1 MFKKLSL
8 KSSKKT
14 KGEARRTSTDSV
26 SSGGAAVPYFPTSPT
41 GSGGDVTSL
50 LEAAS
55 FSPGARRD
63 SDLTGSPNG
72 HAPIGPQIPIANAGG
87 TLEEGRLLGE
97 AAGKNDLE
105 GVRVMIKE
113 GEIPVNTL
121 DEVLYIFVE
130 KKNYIFRTAAAK
142 YLNYIQYP

>member
-14 KGEARRTSTDSV
+14 KGEARRTSTDSA
-26 SSGGAAVPYFPTSPT
+26 SSGGAAVQYSPTSPT
-41 GSGGDVTSL
+41 GSGDVTSL

-55 FSPGARRD
+55 ISPGARRD

-121 DEVLYIFVE
+121 DEVLYIFV
-130 KKNYIFRTAAAK
+130 AK
-142 YLNYIQYP
+142 ILFQNC

>member
-1 MFKKLSL
+1 MFKKLGL
-8 KSSKKT
+8 KSSKKA
-14 KGEARRTSTDSV
+14 KGDARRTSTDSA
-26 SSGGAAVPYFPTSPT
+26 SSGGAVVPYSPTSPT

-55 FSPGARRD
+55 ISPGARRD

-72 HAPIGPQIPIANAGG
+72 HAPVGPQIPIANAGG

-105 GVRVMIKE
+105 GVRNMIKE
-113 GEIPVNTL
+113 SNIPVNTL
-121 DEVLYIFVE
+121 DEVIHIHLH
-130 KKNYIFRTAAAK
+130 T
-142 YLNYIQYP
+142 P